1 MTRKELVAI
10 YGRVGLTIAAFAL
23 VTGIIV
29 APVLQKFG
37 PSSVV
42 ASKPQDEPTF
52 HYLTT
57 PASLKTN

>member
-1 MTRKELVAI
+1 MIGRDVIAV
-10 YGRVGLTIAAFAL
+10 YGRVGLIIAAFVL
-23 VTGIIV
+23 VA
-29 APVLQKFG
+29 APVLEKLG

-52 HYLTT
+52 RSLVT

>member
-1 MTRKELVAI
+1 MIGRDVIAV
-10 YGRVGLTIAAFAL
+10 YGRVGLIIAAFVL
-23 VTGIIV
+23 VAGIIA
-29 APVLQKFG
+29 APVLEKLG

-52 HYLTT
+52 RSLVT